1 MSRWHNYY
9 VDGMVHFCTA
19 TVNEWQPLLDDTAAG
34 VLYRQWREAGT
45 LFEVRVLAYVIMPN
59 HIHLLLWSES
69 GENVRKFVQRMLSR
83 SSKIIG
89 RGGKFWKERLR
100 VVCIYSRHILRT
112 KLDYIH
118 ANPVKRGLV
127 REPADWMHSSF
138 RQLEMG
144 RCDGVYA
151 CDPWPEGLGIS

>member
-9 VDGMVHFCTA
+9 MDGMVHFCTA

-89 RGGKFWKERLR
+89 KGGKFWKERLR
-100 VVCIYSRHILRT
+100 VVCVYS
-112 KLDYIH
+112 
-118 ANPVKRGLV
+118 
-127 REPADWMHSSF
+127 
-138 RQLEMG
+138 
-144 RCDGVYA
+144 
-151 CDPWPEGLGIS
+151 EGKA